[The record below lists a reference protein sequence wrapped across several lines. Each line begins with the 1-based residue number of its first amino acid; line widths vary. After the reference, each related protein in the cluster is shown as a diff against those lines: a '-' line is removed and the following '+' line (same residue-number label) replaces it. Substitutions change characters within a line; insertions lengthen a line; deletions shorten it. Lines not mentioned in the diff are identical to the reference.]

1 MKHTVKELG
10 DCQVELLVDVDKDVW
25 QAAQQRE
32 FKKALAN
39 VQIKGFRKGKAP
51 EAMARAYVNQN
62 RVMDEAINNVLT
74 PVYAQVLTEE
84 KLSPFTRPS
93 VEITKVS
100 DVELQVKFVV
110 TLAPKVELGQYTG
123 LKAEKKGVSVT
134 DKEVTESINKR
145 LEQAAELEVVERAA
159 KLGDTVVLDF
169 KGFIDG
175 KAFEGGE
182 ASNYSLALGSNSFVP
197 GFEDALVGVKAGD
210 EKVVNITFPEQYVKE
225 LAGKPASFECKI
237 HEVKEK
243 KIPALSD
250 EAVEDLAL
258 KDVHTVDEL
267 KEFEKKSLLQSKAN
281 EANRVFY
288 EAIVEQIVASSKVTI
303 APSILDQEAATQE
316 EQTKK
321 QITDNGLTFE
331 QYLEI
336 TGQTEEALRAS
347 LRAGAETNL
356 KRYLVLQAIAAKE
369 HMIVDD
375 QELDVELSR
384 LADQYKMKLED
395 VKKALGPQMDGF
407 RENLQNRKIQEFLL
421 ANNGSA
427 AKKEAPAKAEEKPA
441 EKPAKKPAAKKKAA
455 KPADKE

>member
-25 QAAQQRE
+25 ASAQQRE
-32 FKKALAN
+32 YKKALAN

-51 EAMARAYVNQN
+51 EAMARAYVNQG
-62 RVMDEAINNVLT
+62 RVMDEALNSVLN
-74 PVYAQVLTEE
+74 PVYAQALTEA
-84 KLSPFTRPS
+84 KLNPFTRPS
-93 VEITKVS
+93 VEVTKVS
-100 DVELQVKFVV
+100 DVELQLKFIV

-123 LKAEKKGVSVT
+123 LKAERKAVSVT

-175 KAFEGGE
+175 KPFEGGE
-182 ASNYSLALGSNSFVP
+182 ASNYELVLGSNSFVP
-197 GFEDALVGVKAGD
+197 GFEDALVGVKAEED
-210 EKVVNITFPEQYVKE
+210 KVVDITFPEQYVKE
-225 LAGKPASFECKI
+225 LAGKPASFQCHI
-237 HEVKEK
+237 HEIKEK

-258 KDVHTVDEL
+258 KDVHTVEEL
-267 KEFEKKSLLQSKAN
+267 KEFEKKSILEGKTN
-281 EANRVFY
+281 EAHRAYY
-288 EAIVEQIVASSKVTI
+288 EAIVDQIVAASKVTI

-336 TGQTEEALRAS
+336 TGQTEEGLRAN
-347 LRAGAETNL
+347 LRQGAEANL
-356 KRYLVLQAIAAKE
+356 KRYLVLQTVAAKE

-375 QELDVELSR
+375 NELDIELSR

-395 VKKALGPQMDGF
+395 VKKALGPQIDNF
-407 RENLQNRKIQEFLL
+407 RENLQARKIQEFLL
-421 ANNGSA
+421 ANNGGSE
-427 AKKEAPAKAEEKPA
+427 KKEAPAKKEA
-441 EKPAKKPAAKKKAA
+441 EKSAKKPAAKKKAA
-455 KPADKE
+455 KSADKE